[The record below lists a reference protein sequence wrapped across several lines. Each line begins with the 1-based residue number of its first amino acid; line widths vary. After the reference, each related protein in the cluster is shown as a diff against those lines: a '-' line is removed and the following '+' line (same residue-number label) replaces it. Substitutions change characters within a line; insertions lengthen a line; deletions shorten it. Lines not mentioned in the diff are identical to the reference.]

1 MTGFISPFKAEFE
14 EFLRIRER
22 SVASATYKNDIRWL
36 SSFDCYLAQ
45 SGYSERIVSE
55 NAVGGWIQQ
64 IQNERDV
71 SIKTVADG
79 LGYLRNFLRY
89 LQYCGVPVYIPSN
102 PRCSEEYIPYLFS
115 DKEIELIFHV
125 ADSLCTGSD
134 FVRAEFPMILRMLYG
149 CGFRI
154 GELLSV
160 RVRDVDFRRATVLL
174 RNTKNKKQR
183 LVPMSN
189 SLALM
194 LERYCMAL
202 GLSARPDSFLFPG
215 QQHGKAISTKTV
227 YSRFIT
233 VLKTARIYIRPES
246 HKRGQCL
253 HCFRHTF
260 AVRSF
265 AKAEQAGRSSESSVP
280 YLSVYLGHYDMDGTE
295 KYLKF
300 GGDMFP
306 EYAELFESYA
316 ADVFSEV
323 LYEE

>member
-1 MTGFISPFKAEFE
+1 MTGFISPFKTELE

-22 SVASATYKNDIRWL
+22 SVAPETFKDDIRCL
-36 SSFDCYLAQ
+36 RSFDVYLGRH
-45 SGYSERIVSE
+45 GYTERIVPE
-55 NAVGGWIQQ
+55 DAVNGWIQQ
-64 IQNERDV
+64 MQSESDV
-71 SIKTVADG
+71 SLKTVSAR

-89 LQYCGVPVYIPSN
+89 LQYCGVPVFIPTN
-102 PRCSEEYIPYLFS
+102 PRCAEEYIPYLFS
-115 DKEIELIFHV
+115 DEEIERIFQV
-125 ADSLCTGSD
+125 ADSFSAGSD

-160 RVRDVDFRRATVLL
+160 RVGDVDFRRATVLL

-183 LVPMSN
+183 LVPMSS
-189 SLALM
+189 SLTLM

-202 GLSARPDSFLFPG
+202 GLSTKPDGYLFPG
-215 QQHGKAISTKTV
+215 RKPGQAISKHTV
-227 YSRFIT
+227 YARFIT
-233 VLKTARIYIRPES
+233 VLKIAGIYVPPEP

-253 HCFRHTF
+253 HCFRHVF

-265 AKAEQAGRSSESSVP
+265 AQAERSGRSPESSVP
-280 YLSVYLGHYDMDGTE
+280 YLSVYLGHFDMDGTE

-306 EYAELFESYA
+306 EYADLFESYA
-316 ADVFSEV
+316 GDVFSEV

>member
-1 MTGFISPFKAEFE
+1 MTGFISPFKTELE

-22 SVASATYKNDIRWL
+22 SVAPETFKDDIRCL
-36 SSFDCYLAQ
+36 RSFDVYLGRH
-45 SGYSERIVSE
+45 GYTERIVPE
-55 NAVGGWIQQ
+55 DAVNGWIQQ
-64 IQNERDV
+64 MQSESDV
-71 SIKTVADG
+71 SLKTVSAR

-89 LQYCGVPVYIPSN
+89 LQYCGVPVFIPTN
-102 PRCSEEYIPYLFS
+102 PRCAEEYIPYLFS
-115 DKEIELIFHV
+115 DEEIERIFQV
-125 ADSLCTGSD
+125 ADSFSAGSD

-160 RVRDVDFRRATVLL
+160 RVGDVDFRRATVLL

-183 LVPMSN
+183 LVPMSS
-189 SLALM
+189 SLTLM

-202 GLSARPDSFLFPG
+202 GLSTKPDGYLFPSRKP
-215 QQHGKAISTKTV
+215 GKAISKSAV

-233 VLKTARIYIRPES
+233 VLKTAGIYVQPEP

-253 HCFRHTF
+253 HCFRHVF

-265 AKAEQAGRSSESSVP
+265 AQAERSGRSPESSVP
-280 YLSVYLGHYDMDGTE
+280 YLSVYLGHFDMDGTE

-300 GGDMFP
+300 GDDMFP
-306 EYAELFESYA
+306 EYTDLFESYA
-316 ADVFSEV
+316 GDVFSEV

>member
-1 MTGFISPFKAEFE
+1 MKDFLSPFKTELE
-14 EFLRIRER
+14 EFLNIRER
-22 SVASATYKNDIRWL
+22 SVAPATFKNDIRWL
-36 SSFDCYLAQ
+36 YSFDCYLGQ
-45 SGYSERIVSE
+45 CGCTERIVSE
-55 NAVGGWIQQ
+55 NAVSGWIQQ
-64 IQNERDV
+64 IQSERDI
-71 SIKTVADG
+71 SLKTVADG

-89 LQYCGVPVYIPSN
+89 LQYCGVPVFIPTN
-102 PRCSEEYIPYLFS
+102 PRCPEEYIPYLFS
-115 DKEIELIFHV
+115 DEEIERIFHV
-125 ADSLCTGSD
+125 ADSLYAGSD
-134 FVRAEFPMILRMLYG
+134 FARAEFPMILRMLYG

-194 LERYCMAL
+194 LEKYCMAL
-202 GLSARPDSFLFPG
+202 GLSARPDSYLFPG
-215 QQHGKAISTKTV
+215 RQHGKAISAKTV

-233 VLKTARIYIRPES
+233 VLKTAGIYFQPES

-253 HCFRHTF
+253 HCFRHVF

-265 AKAEQAGRSSESSVP
+265 AKAERSGHSPESSVP
-280 YLSVYLGHYDMDGTE
+280 YLSVYLGHFDMDGTE

-300 GGDMFP
+300 SGDMFP
-306 EYAELFESYA
+306 EYADLFESYA
-316 ADVFSEV
+316 RNVFSEV